1 LPPASVF
8 VSEELLGGRAA
19 SAPLSSEPEA
29 DGLLNTALG
38 IINLPTDKQNIG
50 TFVFYVLILST
61 TSGMYTQVKGPGKW
75 GWV

>member
-29 DGLLNTALG
+29 DGLLNTAIG

-50 TFVFYVLILST
+50 TFMSFMCLFYPLPVACT
-61 TSGMYTQVKGPGKW
+61 HR
-75 GWV
+75 